1 MISPQEGIGNK
12 LLMAVINNLSII
24 ETHVKSKEIYQSYPK
39 RDSSKQSIKVEKWM
53 VWLTILTIFL
63 FLAALKESPLV
74 DKQKLA

>member
-24 ETHVKSKEIYQSYPK
+24 ETHVKSKEIYQSYPN

-53 VWLTILTIFL
+53 AWLTILTIFL